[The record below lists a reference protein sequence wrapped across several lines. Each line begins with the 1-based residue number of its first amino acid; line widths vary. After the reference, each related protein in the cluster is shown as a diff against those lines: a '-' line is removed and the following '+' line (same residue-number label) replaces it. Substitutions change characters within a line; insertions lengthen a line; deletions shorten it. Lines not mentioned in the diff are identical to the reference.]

1 MPFRPRVNESISAN
15 SSNYTFTEHPSAP
28 NMAYGQTGR
37 RATVYQLRNLAGELY
52 ALKVFTKAWR
62 DPRNATG
69 ARQLASFAHLP
80 GLQVCNRSV
89 FTPHSH
95 ADLIATYPDLDYA
108 VLMAWVCGE
117 TWQEVLLNG
126 QPLTVDQSRE
136 LGLAFLGILIS
147 MEQAGLAHCDLSGPN
162 VLLQFSPPQAALVDL
177 EDLFG
182 PGLSKPDKLPGGSSG
197 YGHKT
202 ALGGLW
208 SADADR
214 FAGAI
219 LLAEILGW
227 CDERV
232 RRISYGEQYFDPA
245 EVQQSSERYQ
255 LLLCV
260 LHEQWGDGV
269 AHAFTRAWF
278 SERLED
284 CPSFQEWD
292 SLLNPAHPI
301 EDPAAMEQLAQAKID
316 DAEEM
321 LANDQHD
328 QAVVSLEEAYQV
340 SPKAAASTY
349 ARGLLTRGAA
359 REREGD
365 LQGALADYQMAF
377 QIAPEGGLRNEL
389 KLILAELEPVAEPDE
404 AAPVIFDTEV
414 LETELVATIEPV
426 PVEETKVPVK
436 DWLPGWLAPLIIL
449 LIIWGVAII
458 VQQSYNGRMGD
469 TQQSAVPSQVN
480 NLEPV
485 TTITRSPSEKLITVP
500 AKNGWIDTGISVV
513 QHQFLSVKYIS
524 GTWTPC
530 DDDSP
535 YVDARGET
543 DGSKNYADN
552 IIRGCYHGALIGR
565 IGDGSPFCVNSYFS
579 ENVKINGRLQL
590 SINDTNL
597 TDDDG
602 EIVVEIRVK

>member
-301 EDPAAMEQLAQAKID
+301 EDLAIMEQRVQAKID

-377 QIAPEGGLRNEL
+377 QIAPEGGLRDEL

-426 PVEETKVPVK
+426 PVEKGKVTNHPK
-436 DWLPGWLAPLIIL
+436 SSSKKKLRLRNCLITGIIL
-449 LIIWGVAII
+449 AVCVFTISVLVFFIIILPQQLVVAPSVQATNTPLPNAII
-458 VQQSYNGRMGD
+458 TGSWVGSSVEVLGDNRNFQMYLTVDPIDSTSFDGDIKLYLNGELFQSNYLVEG
-469 TQQSAVPSQVN
+469 
-480 NLEPV
+480 
-485 TTITRSPSEKLITVP
+485 
-500 AKNGWIDTGISVV
+500 
-513 QHQFLSVKYIS
+513 SVKNIYFKFKDEDGRYYWGHRHSNSLTGYIS
-524 GTWTPC
+524 WDCYGCTYWGTI
-530 DDDSP
+530 
-535 YVDARGET
+535 EL
-543 DGSKNYADN
+543 SK
-552 IIRGCYHGALIGR
+552 
-565 IGDGSPFCVNSYFS
+565 
-579 ENVKINGRLQL
+579 
-590 SINDTNL
+590 
-597 TDDDG
+597 
-602 EIVVEIRVK
+602 